1 MRLIINGDDFGL
13 SKSITDGIID
23 GIKNGFLTSTSI
35 MINMQFAK
43 YAIEQAISNGI
54 NCVGLHINLTVGKPI
69 IPNDHLTDEK
79 GVFLYNRKQIENP
92 NLTYEDAYNEII
104 AQIHLFN
111 EYSKGKIKLDHFDT
125 HHTLYDN
132 EKIRKA
138 IIEISNK
145 MDLPIRNVTKYDLP
159 CKKPDDCFVDF
170 TINNVRLDVL
180 DKFIRFNK
188 DKDIS
193 VEIMS
198 HPGYVDDYTKTVTS
212 YLGRE
217 NELKVLKAA
226 KDCGLFD
233 DVNLI
238 RFGEL

>member
-1 MRLIINGDDFGL
+1 MQLIINGDDFGL
-13 SKSITDGIID
+13 SKSITDGIIF

-35 MINMQFAK
+35 MINMPFAK
-43 YAIEQAISNGI
+43 YAIEQAISNDI
-54 NCVGLHINLTVGKPI
+54 KCVGLHINLTVGKPI
-69 IPNDHLTDEK
+69 IPNDHMTDEQ

-92 NLTYEDAYNEII
+92 KLTYEDAYNEIM
-104 AQIHLFN
+104 AQIHLFDK
-111 EYSKGKIKLDHFDT
+111 YSKGKIKLDHLDT

-138 IIEISNK
+138 IVEISNK
-145 MDLPIRNVTKYDLP
+145 MGLPIRNYKKYDLP
-159 CKKPDDCFVDF
+159 CKKPDESFFDF

-180 DKFIRFNK
+180 DKFIKLNK

-198 HPGYVDDYTKTVTS
+198 HPGYVDEYTKTITS

-217 NELKVLKAA
+217 NELKVLKMA
-226 KDCGLFD
+226 KECGLFD
-233 DVNLI
+233 EVNLI
-238 RFGEL
+238 SFGEL